1 MLVTVERVRRQN
13 QGQTSAR
20 EGLWSSRR
28 WCEYF
33 RTNATRLLALP
44 WQRGPE
50 LTEQEKAAVAA
61 SLQDFQLGEQS
72 EGHHLRRRAAEYAAE
87 IGDPHY
93 EEAVALF
100 IAEEQR
106 HSRDLGRVLTKE
118 EIPLLRKSRLDGVF
132 RLLRRLAGL
141 ELMLVVLLTAE
152 AIGMVYYL
160 AIRRATRSTLLRRL
174 CDQLSRDE
182 VQHLR
187 FHAERLARL
196 RTGRRRWRVWLAC
209 RWHRALLLGTCVMV
223 WCKHRRALRAGGQ
236 TFGRFLHDCR
246 RTLAGILRRADP
258 RRYSR

>member
-1 MLVTVERVRRQN
+1 MAIVRDDRRRK
-13 QGQTSAR
+13 QGEQAVR
-20 EGLWSSRR
+20 DGPWSSRQ
-28 WCEYF
+28 WCAYF
-33 RTNATRLLALP
+33 RANATRLLELP
-44 WQRGPE
+44 WQLAPAMSPD
-50 LTEQEKAAVAA
+50 EKATVAA

-72 EGHHLRRRAAEYAAE
+72 EGRHLLRRAAAHAARV
-87 IGDPHY
+87 GDPHY

-106 HSRDLGRVLTKE
+106 HARDLGRVLSHE
-118 EIPLLRKSRLDGVF
+118 GIPLLQRSRLDGVF

-160 AIRRATRSTLLRRL
+160 AIRRASRSALLRRL

-196 RTGRRRWRVWLAC
+196 RSGRSRWRVGLAC
-209 RWHRALLLGTCVMV
+209 RWHRALLWGTCVLV
-223 WCKHRRALRAGGQ
+223 WCKHRQALRAGGL
-236 TFGRFLHDCR
+236 TFGRFLRECR
-246 RTLAGILRRADP
+246 RTLAGVLHRADP
-258 RRYSR
+258 RRYRR